1 MATFAS
7 LLIDGIAY
15 GMMLFLIS
23 AGLTVTLG
31 VMRVVNL
38 SHSAFAMIGGYLALW
53 AMRAGGLSFWLAV
66 PLGVIGTMAIGLVL
80 ERTLY
85 RWVYATH
92 PLGQLLMTIGL
103 AFILTALMKNLAGPS
118 LQTLP
123 IPQVLKGNFDL
134 GPLTLSVY
142 RMALL
147 AVSALA
153 ALALWLALERTLFGA
168 RLRAAVDDPT
178 MARCVGIDVP
188 LVFSLTFA
196 LGCGLAALG
205 GALGSPILPLEPYY
219 GLKYLVLVLIVVA
232 VGGLGSLRGSLYAG
246 VLLGVIDT
254 LGRYYL
260 PALGAFVIYLAVLA
274 LLLARPQ
281 GLVAK
286 AA

>member
-1 MATFAS
+1 
-7 LLIDGIAY
+7 
-15 GMMLFLIS
+15 
-23 AGLTVTLG
+23 
-31 VMRVVNL
+31 MRVVNL

-53 AMRAGGLSFWLAV
+53 AMKAGGLSFWLAV
-66 PLGVIGTMAIGLVL
+66 PAAVLGTMAIGLVL

-103 AFILTALMKNLAGPS
+103 AFILTAVMKNLAGPS
-118 LQTLP
+118 LQTLA
-123 IPQVLKGNFDL
+123 IPDTLKGNATL

-142 RMALL
+142 RIALL
-147 AVSALA
+147 GVSALA

-188 LVFSLTFA
+188 RVFSITFA

-232 VGGLGSLRGSLYAG
+232 VGGLGSLRGSLVAG
-246 VLLGVIDT
+246 VLLGVVDT

-260 PALGAFVIYLAVLA
+260 PALGAFVIYLAVLG

-281 GLVAK
+281 GLVARST
-286 AA
+286 